1 MDTSGRARGLALN
14 LIDIVVLTGFA
25 IAQPLFS
32 LLAHS
37 AGFFLLH
44 RSKPADLLLLV
55 ALTYAVPA
63 GVALLVEWPAMWKGP
78 RAGMMAHHVLLSV
91 LLTINM
97 LPLARRTGL
106 PAIAALVLAA
116 AAGVFLAVV
125 YLRVRTWRFSL
136 VYLSPTVLLFPAL
149 LLVFSPASAFFLPG
163 RPPEKISARAD
174 NPVPIVMVVFDE
186 FPLASL
192 LDKDGQVDAQAYPN
206 FARLAR
212 EGTWYRNAST
222 AGESTLLAL
231 PAILSGRYADPDK
244 PRLPDAQAYPYNL
257 FTLLGGA
264 YRLNVNENNTRMCP
278 DELCAGED
286 PPGSAR
292 IASLLEDAAVLSLY
306 ATLPADFTGPLPD
319 ITQSW
324 GHFHPA
330 STDRPTRAMWR
341 QFDEMTDWHDRPR
354 QFRQFVDSIRPAG
367 WPALSFLH
375 ILLPHAPWVFLPS
388 GQRCMRPE
396 PRIRG
401 LRGTNDAGDDPNRWT
416 GDAWAVA
423 QSYQR
428 HLQQVEYVDRLV
440 GSLVKHLRDTGM
452 YGRTLL
458 ILTADHGTSF
468 RAGDSRRAVTPT
480 NAADILRVPLFIKYP
495 QQQEGSIDDRN
506 VENVDILPTI
516 LDVIKLKTRYRP
528 DGRSLLGPPVAER
541 LTKTVVTDKELALHF
556 PGTLDGLFASV
567 RWKQE
572 LFGGGLYHLG
582 DRYGWIGRPAP
593 ASAPEAAGLRYRL
606 NRDAYYANVNPG
618 GPTVLTWVS
627 GQIEPKQGAAPLDLA
642 VAVNGTVRAVTH
654 SYRDGGEE
662 KFAALVPPD
671 ALRRGSNDIAVF
683 SVLGASALRK
693 LERIGSRPYEWG
705 RSLRFGSKGDAAP
718 FYGIGWGVPEE
729 GITWTDGRLA
739 TLDLP
744 VTAPAGDVVLTAH
757 LAAFVAPGKLDRQAV
772 RVLVNHREVAR
783 WTVTGEFA
791 DFTAAIPKD
800 DFLQPAVEIAFELP
814 DAKSP
819 IELGTGL
826 DSRTLGL
833 AVNTLTLDLKK

>member
-1 MDTSGRARGLALN
+1 MDISDRARGLALN
-14 LIDIVVLTGFA
+14 FVDIVVLTGFA

-63 GVALLVEWPAMWKGP
+63 GAALLIEWPAMWKGP
-78 RAGMMAHHVLLSV
+78 RAGMMAHRVVLSL

-106 PAIAALVLAA
+106 PGIVALVLAA
-116 AAGVFLAVV
+116 GAGVFLAVV

-136 VYLSPTVLLFPAL
+136 IYLSPTVVLFPAL
-149 LLVFSPASAFFLPG
+149 LLVFSPVSAFFLPG
-163 RPPEKISARAD
+163 RPAHKISARAG

-192 LDKDGQVDAQAYPN
+192 LDKDGQIDAQAYPN

-212 EGTWYRNAST
+212 EATWYRNAST

-231 PAILSGRYADPDK
+231 PAILSGQYPDPNK

-264 YRLNVNENNTRMCP
+264 YRMNVNENNTRLCP
-278 DELCAGED
+278 DELCGGED
-286 PPGSAR
+286 QPARAR
-292 IASLLEDAAVLSLY
+292 IASLLQDAAVLSLY
-306 ATLPADFTGPLPD
+306 ATLPADFTGQLPD

-324 GHFHPA
+324 GHFRKA
-330 STDRPTRAMWR
+330 STDRPTQAMWHE
-341 QFDEMTDWHDRPR
+341 FDEMTDWHDRPR
-354 QFRQFVDSIRPAG
+354 QFREFVDSIRPTG
-367 WPALSFLH
+367 WPTVHFLH
-375 ILLPHAPWVFLPS
+375 ILLPHAPWAFLPS

-396 PRIRG
+396 SRIRG
-401 LRGTNDAGDDPNRWT
+401 LRGVNDAGEDPNRWT

-440 GSLVKHLRDTGM
+440 GSLVKHLRDTGL
-452 YGRTLL
+452 YDRTLL

-468 RAGDSRRAVTPT
+468 RAGDSRRSVTPT

-495 QQQEGSIDDRN
+495 QQREGGIDDRN
-506 VENVDILPTI
+506 TEDVDILPTI
-516 LDVIKLKTRYRP
+516 LDVVKLDTRYRP
-528 DGRSLLGPPVAER
+528 DGRSLLGAPVAER
-541 LTKTVVTDKELALHF
+541 QTKTVVTDKERAFHF
-556 PGTLDGLFASV
+556 PATLDGLFAAV
-567 RWKQE
+567 RWKLE
-572 LFGGGLYHLG
+572 LFGGGLYNLG

-593 ASAPEAAGLRYRL
+593 VSAPEAGLRYRL
-606 NRDAYYANVNPG
+606 NRDAYYANVDPG

-627 GQIEPKQGAAPLDLA
+627 GRIERKQGAAPLELA
-642 VAVNGTVRAVTH
+642 VAVNGIVRAVTY
-654 SYRDGGEE
+654 SYRDSGEE
-662 KFAALVPPD
+662 RFGALVPPD

-693 LERIGSRPYEWG
+693 LERIGGQPYEWG
-705 RSLRFGSKGDAAP
+705 KSIRFGSMGDAGP
-718 FYGIGWGVPEE
+718 YYGIGWGVPEE
-729 GITWTDGRLA
+729 GITWTDGHLA

-757 LAAFVAPGKLDRQAV
+757 LAAFVAAGKLDRQTV
-772 RVLVNHREVAR
+772 RVLVNHRQVAR

-800 DFLQPAVEIAFELP
+800 DFHWGAAEIAFELP

-819 IELGTGL
+819 IELGTGQ

-833 AVNTLTLDLKK
+833 AVNVLALDPRK